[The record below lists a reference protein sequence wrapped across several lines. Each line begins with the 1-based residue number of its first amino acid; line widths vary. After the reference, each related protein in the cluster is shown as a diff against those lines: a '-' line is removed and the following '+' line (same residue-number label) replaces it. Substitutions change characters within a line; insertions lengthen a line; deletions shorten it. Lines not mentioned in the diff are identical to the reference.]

1 MVQLSG
7 ITGRVGAASAIAI
20 AIAVAGGMLAGCGG
34 GDAAGLAVTS
44 TVAVANGTLSGT
56 ARDAAGILSFKGIP
70 FAAAPVGDLRW
81 RAPQPAAN
89 WSSGKDATQ
98 YGPTCWQGTA
108 FGPVDNSQASEDC
121 LTLNVWTG
129 AQSTQEKRPVMV
141 WLHGGGFQFGTS
153 GDPRWE
159 GGNLARKGAVV
170 VSVNYR
176 LGVFGFLAR
185 TDLDAE
191 SAGKSSGMYGMLD
204 QVAALQWV
212 KANAAAF
219 GGDPGNITVFGESAG
234 AHAVGILLASPLTT
248 GAFHKAIA
256 ESGAFWE
263 SPKGVMASH
272 AAAAQIGSH
281 LGAALGA
288 TTLAQLR
295 TATAAQLM
303 ADPTEPAYSPSVDGY
318 VLPADPYTRF
328 AAGLQQKVPL
338 LAGQNANEGLI
349 FSAVAG
355 IPRDSAA
362 HFTAASSTAFGA
374 GNLSTFLQLYPAT
387 SDAQAQQSQVS
398 LAGDLVITSQTWKM
412 ANLQMT
418 TGKSPVYS
426 YYFSQTSPYNPV
438 PIHVSEVPYVFQN
451 LVANGH
457 GAVNASDLALADAMS
472 SYWVNFAKTS
482 NPNGGNLPNWPAYTG
497 AGGLVMGLGTA
508 IAATPETGTARFQFL
523 NSLRNNGSL
532 GIHY

>member
-1 MVQLSG
+1 MAQLSEN
-7 ITGRVGAASAIAI
+7 TWRVGASSALI
-20 AIAVAGGMLAGCGG
+20 IAVASGMLAGCGG
-34 GDAAGLAVTS
+34 SDAALVPVSS
-44 TVAVANGTLSGT
+44 TVTVENGALTGNP
-56 ARDAAGILSFKGIP
+56 RDAAGILSFKGIP

-89 WSSGKDATQ
+89 WSGAKDATQ
-98 YGPTCWQGTA
+98 YGHTCWQGTA

-121 LTLNVWTG
+121 LSLNVWTG

-159 GGNLARKGAVV
+159 GGNLAKKGAVV

-185 TDLDAE
+185 ADLDAE

-212 KANAAAF
+212 KRNAAAF
-219 GGDPGNITVFGESAG
+219 GGDPNNITVFGESAG

-272 AAAAQIGSH
+272 AVAAQIGSH
-281 LGAALGA
+281 LGVQLGA

-295 TATAAQLM
+295 SATAAQLM

-318 VLPADPYTRF
+318 ALPADPYTRF
-328 AAGLQQKVPL
+328 AAGLQQNVPL

-349 FSAVAG
+349 FSAFSG
-355 IPRDSAA
+355 IPRDTAA
-362 HFTAASSTAFGA
+362 NFTAASSAAFGA
-374 GNLSTFLQLYPAT
+374 GNLSAFLQFYRAS
-387 SDAQAQQSQVS
+387 SDVQAQQSQVS
-398 LAGDLVITSQTWKM
+398 VTGDLVIASQTWKM
-412 ANLQMT
+412 ANLQLT

-438 PIHVSEVPYVFQN
+438 PIHVSEVPYIFQN

-457 GAVNASDLALADAMS
+457 GAVNASDLAVADAMA
-472 SYWVNFAKTS
+472 SYWANFAKTG

-497 AGGLVMGLGTA
+497 AGGMVMGLGAT

-532 GIHY
+532 GIHF